1 MLLSF
6 ARRRLVRPAPPARS
20 GEGILLNRG
29 PAEHMIWTPPAD
41 WPHLPTV
48 VGSWA
53 RLNDWLEEVGFF
65 PRDLRG
71 RIKVIAGATGFS
83 FAQTVQS
90 IDGDGAAY
98 ANSTSE
104 TALATTVSFLG
115 SGSGTVSGGFF
126 AAGKSIALHFRGIM
140 STTGTPNWTTNVRQ
154 DSTSGTSAGAQTL
167 YATASGISS
176 LPFGV
181 DAMLVCRADGTAGN
195 VESCVEYTPGTTPG
209 SNTNVR
215 QLARANIGSF
225 DTTGNRSFLV
235 TGLWG
240 TANASNT
247 ATAKIFAVEV
257 LN

>member
-1 MLLSF
+1 VF
-6 ARRRLVRPAPPARS
+6 A
-20 GEGILLNRG
+20 NRG
-29 PAEHMIWTPPAD
+29 PAEYMVWTPPPD
-41 WPHLPTV
+41 WSHLPAV

-53 RLNDWLEEVGFF
+53 RVNEWLEEVGAF
-65 PRDLRG
+65 PRDLAG
-71 RIKVIAGATGFS
+71 RIRAVAGSTGFT
-83 FAQTVQS
+83 FAQTIQS

-98 ANSTSE
+98 ASSVTE
-104 TALATTVSFLG
+104 TALATTISFLG

-126 AAGKSIALHFRGIM
+126 SAGKTLALHFRGIL

-167 YATASGISS
+167 YATASGIAS
-176 LPFGV
+176 LPFAV
-181 DAMLVCRADGTAGN
+181 DALLVCRADGTAGN
-195 VESCVEYTPGTTPG
+195 VESCVEYSPGTTPG
-209 SNTNVR
+209 SNTNSR

-240 TANASNT
+240 TSSSSNT
-247 ATAKIFAVEV
+247 ATAKLVVVEA